1 MKHTHQKA
9 AIAGGLAA
17 ACLAAVAV
25 GAFAV
30 LGATAGSQ
38 GWAMYVDPGMPMD
51 GTGMNYVDMEANYAA
66 MEAELD
72 AIEAERNAFLE
83 GIGVTPPGLTAEEA
97 AEVRERAA
105 PVLARYT
112 TLHADAATGDV
123 ACDSINAEYDALLA
137 ELGAAPQALTAEQA
151 RAIAEYREDE
161 AERMEKVYSSHGLP
175 DMPELSDEDT
185 AELARLDEQAEAI
198 AEQFGIV
205 GPELSVEQ
213 EFALGARLAPL
224 EQRYEE
230 LHSQIEE
237 LYEQLESLD
246 DQSTAIVAASG
257 VPDGSQLTDE
267 QWEEYM
273 AAMRPLEVRAEEIYE
288 RIYSS
293 VLPQ

>member
-9 AIAGGLAA
+9 AIAGGLAV

-38 GWAMYVDPGMPMD
+38 GWAMYVDPELPVEGA
-51 GTGMNYVDMEANYAA
+51 GAVDIEYAA
-66 MEAELD
+66 MDAELDAALD

-83 GIGVTPPGLTAEEA
+83 GIGVVPPGLTAEEA
-97 AEVRERAA
+97 AEIRERAA
-105 PVLARYT
+105 PVLARYA
-112 TLHADAATGDV
+112 TLHADAATGD
-123 ACDSINAEYDALLA
+123 AAWDSINAEYDALLA
-137 ELGAAPQALTAEQA
+137 ELGAAPPALTAEQA
-151 RAIAEYREDE
+151 RAIDEYRNAE
-161 AERMEKVYSSHGLP
+161 AERLDRVYSSHGLP
-175 DMPELSDEDT
+175 EMPELSEEDAAALVSIDE
-185 AELARLDEQAEAI
+185 EAEAI
-198 AEQFGIV
+198 AERFGIV
-205 GPELSVEQ
+205 DPELTVEQ
-213 EFALGARLAPL
+213 GFALDARLAPL

-230 LHSQIEE
+230 LHAEIEA
-237 LYEQLESLD
+237 LYEQLESID
-246 DQSTAIVAASG
+246 NQYTAIVVASG

>member
-38 GWAMYVDPGMPMD
+38 GWAMYVDPELPVEG
-51 GTGMNYVDMEANYAA
+51 VDAVDIEYAA
-66 MEAELD
+66 MDAELDAALD

-83 GIGVTPPGLTAEEA
+83 GIGVVPPGLTAEEA
-97 AEVRERAA
+97 AEIRERAA
-105 PVLARYT
+105 PVLARYA
-112 TLHADAATGDV
+112 TLHADAATGD
-123 ACDSINAEYDALLA
+123 AAWDSINAEYDALLA

-151 RAIAEYREDE
+151 RAIAEYRDAE
-161 AERMEKVYSSHGLP
+161 AERLDEIYSPVAIPG
-175 DMPELSDEDT
+175 MPGPSDEDA
-185 AELARLDEQAEAI
+185 AELARIDEEAEAI
-198 AEQFGIV
+198 AERFGLV
-205 GPELSVEQ
+205 GPELTTEQ
-213 EFALGARLAPL
+213 DLALSARLAPL
-224 EQRYEE
+224 EPLYDELYAKIEALHEE
-230 LHSQIEE
+230 LAR
-237 LYEQLESLD
+237 LD
-246 DQSTAIVAASG
+246 DQNTAIVVASG
-257 VPDGSQLTDE
+257 IPDGSQLTDE